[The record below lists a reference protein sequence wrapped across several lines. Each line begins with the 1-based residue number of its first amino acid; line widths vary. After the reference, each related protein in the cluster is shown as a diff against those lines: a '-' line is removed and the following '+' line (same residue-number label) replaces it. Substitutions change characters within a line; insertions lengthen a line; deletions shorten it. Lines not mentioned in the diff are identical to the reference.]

1 MTKMGSG
8 RRADGGRRLS
18 PEEEALLDWAMRDV
32 KPRRRRPRAASPP
45 TAAAPDK
52 AKAASAPPPARIAP
66 PAPALRALPPL
77 DPDAPAAGLDKR
89 TGERFAR
96 GAMRIDGRL
105 DLHGLHQA
113 EAHRE
118 LAGFIADSFA
128 AGRRLVLVITGKGG
142 GLGESR
148 GVLRSAA
155 PRWLNEAPLREKIL
169 AVREARPQ
177 HGGSGALYVL
187 LKRRR

>member
-1 MTKMGSG
+1 MTNPGSG
-8 RRADGGRRLS
+8 RPADGARRLT

-32 KPRRRRPRAASPP
+32 KPRRRRTRAPSAPS
-45 TAAAPDK
+45 AAAPPNAE
-52 AKAASAPPPARIAP
+52 AKAAPPAVAKP
-66 PAPALRALPPL
+66 SPLPLPPL
-77 DPDAPAAGLDKR
+77 DPEAPAAGLDKR
-89 TGERFAR
+89 TAERFAS

-118 LAGFIADSFA
+118 LAHFVADSFA

-142 GLGESR
+142 GPSESR

-169 AVREARPQ
+169 AVRQARPQ
-177 HGGSGALYVL
+177 HGGGGALYVL

>member
-1 MTKMGSG
+1 MTNPGSG
-8 RRADGGRRLS
+8 RPADGARRLT

-32 KPRRRRPRAASPP
+32 KPRRRR
-45 TAAAPDK
+45 TK
-52 AKAASAPPPARIAP
+52 P
-66 PAPALRALPPL
+66 PAPAPAAPAAKAAPAPSPAPPRPRPLPPL
-77 DPDAPAAGLDKR
+77 DPEAPAPGLDKR

-96 GAMRIDGRL
+96 GAMRIDARL

-118 LAGFIADSFA
+118 LVGFIADAFA

-142 GLGESR
+142 GPGESR

>member
-1 MTKMGSG
+1 MSPGSG
-8 RRADGGRRLS
+8 RRSDGARRLS

-32 KPRRRRPRAASPP
+32 KPRRRRAKPP
-45 TAAAPDK
+45 ARPTPA
-52 AKAASAPPPARIAP
+52 AKAAPAPPP
-66 PAPALRALPPL
+66 PASPRPRVLPPL
-77 DPDAPAAGLDKR
+77 DPEGPAAGLDKR
-89 TGERFAR
+89 TAERFAR

-128 AGRRLVLVITGKGG
+128 AGRRLLLVITGKGG
-142 GLGESR
+142 GPESR

>member
-1 MTKMGSG
+1 MTNPGSG
-8 RRADGGRRLS
+8 RRADGARRLS

-32 KPRRRRPRAASPP
+32 KPRRRRAKPP
-45 TAAAPDK
+45 ARPAPAAPV
-52 AKAASAPPPARIAP
+52 AKAAPAPPPSAP
-66 PAPALRALPPL
+66 RPRALPPL
-77 DPDAPAAGLDKR
+77 DPEGPTAGLDKR
-89 TGERFAR
+89 TAERFAR

-142 GLGESR
+142 GPAESR